1 MYSVLTTLIHRLG
14 SGAVDG
20 AEVIPWSCPIPSFG
34 DPYRSRVGTLG
45 INPSNREF
53 VDRYGNELEG
63 TARRLHTLHSV
74 TVPRAVWNFEWSL
87 KGRILPGT
95 FAENQAAINSPR
107 SRPSSPLHT
116 HCVSPS
122 PFNIPS
128 VLLYPLSVL
137 YLILLL
143 PIVRSVQLLV
153 CGIPLNR

>member
-1 MYSVLTTLIHRLG
+1 MNT
-14 SGAVDG
+14 
-20 AEVIPWSCPIPSFG
+20 
-34 DPYRSRVGTLG
+34 
-45 INPSNREF
+45 
-53 VDRYGNELEG
+53 
-63 TARRLHTLHSV
+63 
-74 TVPRAVWNFEWSL
+74 
-87 KGRILPGT
+87 PGT

-153 CGIPLNR
+153 CGIPSESLMTSQAAPLLNISPPPVAEASAHLEPEAPYPAVPDHLLEVAPAIRCHILSLYQSQPSISSSRFLTFFLTWAMHTWCSTPRCSTTGL